1 MKIVFNKGDNYKF
14 NASGLKTDLKKGSLI
29 NEGDTIFIAS
39 DGLALL
45 KIPGHSHMKLD
56 AGTEL
61 SVDQL
66 PEYLD
71 KSSEVVEPA
80 ILQQIKGAI
89 LIEMEKPSDSET
101 LLLRSKSATLGV
113 RGTKF
118 LVAAEDDVTVLV
130 NEGLVEIKNESGQAD
145 FMTQNESMVVENGR
159 NFTARQKIEN
169 LKTINWDVTSK
180 NNSNWREARKK
191 FRENFRKKRQRWK
204 SNNLR
209 YESFKKRWQEKK
221 ARYQERIQKL
231 MKNPEAKKKYEE
243 IKKQKKLKRTE
254 RLKTMKG
261 RSKKKS
267 REKVQKEI
275 RKIENRRSNRPDRNT
290 IRELRRRRRKQQE
303 RLRKKE
309 TNSED

>member
-1 MKIVFNKGDNYKF
+1 MKIVFNKGYNYKF

-66 PEYLD
+66 PEYLNN
-71 KSSEVVEPA
+71 SEEVVEPA

-101 LLLRSKSATLGV
+101 LLIRSKSATLGV
-113 RGTKF
+113 RGTRF
-118 LVAAEDDVTVLV
+118 LVAAEDDVSVLV

-145 FMTQNESMVVENGR
+145 FITENESMVIENGR
-159 NFTARQKIEN
+159 NFTARQKIED
-169 LKTINWDVTSK
+169 LKTINWDVNSK

-191 FRENFRKKRQRWK
+191 FRENFRKKRQIWK
-204 SNNLR
+204 SNGLR

-221 ARYQERIQKL
+221 ARSQKRIQKL
-231 MKNPEAKKKYEE
+231 IKNPEAKKKYEE
-243 IKKQKKLKRTE
+243 IIKRKKSKKRKL
-254 RLKTMKG
+254 LKTKRNRPG
-261 RSKKKS
+261 TNSQ
-267 REKVQKEI
+267 EKVQKEL

-303 RLRKKE
+303 RLRTKE